1 MEPPSRKHL
10 VTKIRLLKRWNML
23 RNLLLVMRK
32 ACLFKV
38 KNFIRFYGLH
48 TNSKMMIIAG
58 VAADTIIVVIVAI
71 LL

>member
-23 RNLLLVMRK
+23 RNLLLVTRN
-32 ACLFKV
+32 ACLFRV

-48 TNSKMMIIAG
+48 PNSKMMIIAG
-58 VAADTIIVVIVAI
+58 VAADAIIVVIVAI